1 LPCILLAAA
10 AQWIGCSGP
19 PSPPVQQTGPP
30 AGGPRQT
37 LLRLVEL
44 RDQHKYREMPAL
56 IVPHRGKPVVD
67 FLMAVDDFLASNR
80 RLCNWL
86 RDRVGV
92 GLSQIIDQSYVVD
105 DLGVYAGED
114 LAVFSKHVDLLDDA
128 IHDDLATVSYT
139 VESRLPARWARLRK
153 LDGSW
158 RYDPGPQ
165 LSEHLPAAFRELAR
179 GLDLVL
185 TELEGG
191 RIPAE
196 EVSANPDLLVEKVKA
211 RLRRGVNLLSKARAA
226 VQPRADE

>member
-1 LPCILLAAA
+1 LACTLLAAA
-10 AQWIGCSGP
+10 ATWAGCSRSP
-19 PSPPVQQTGPP
+19 PPPVQQTGPP

-86 RDRVGV
+86 RDHVGV

-105 DLGVYAGED
+105 DLGTYAGED
-114 LAVFSKHVDLLDDA
+114 LAIFSKHVELLDDA
-128 IHDDLATVSYT
+128 IHDHLATVSFT
-139 VESRLPARWARLRK
+139 VESRLPAKWARLCR

-185 TELEGG
+185 TELESG
-191 RIPAE
+191 RIPMQE
-196 EVSANPDLLVEKVKA
+196 LSARPELLMEKVKA

-226 VQPRADE
+226 VQPGVDE